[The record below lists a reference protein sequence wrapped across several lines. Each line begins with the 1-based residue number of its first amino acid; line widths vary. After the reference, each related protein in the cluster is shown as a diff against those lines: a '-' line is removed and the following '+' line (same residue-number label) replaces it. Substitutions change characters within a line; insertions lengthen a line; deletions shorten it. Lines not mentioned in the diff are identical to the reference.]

1 MHQIRDLKNQL
12 LIQIDTDHISQDII
26 SSLKIKLHPFH
37 DNFFEIFDNG
47 EDFILLDV
55 REDAEFEVAR
65 IDGSTHIPM
74 SVLIGRLD
82 EINKEKKIIAMCHTG
97 MRSMQVCMYLKNE
110 GYNMTNLLGGIDA
123 WSKEID
129 KKVKIY

>member
-1 MHQIRDLKNQL
+1 MNEINVQELKNL
-12 LIQIDTDHISQDII
+12 
-26 SSLKIKLHPFH
+26 
-37 DNFFEIFDNG
+37 FDNG

-65 IDGSTHIPM
+65 IDWSTHIPM

>member
-1 MHQIRDLKNQL
+1 MNEINVQELKNL
-12 LIQIDTDHISQDII
+12 
-26 SSLKIKLHPFH
+26 
-37 DNFFEIFDNG
+37 FDNG

-82 EINKEKKIIAMCHTG
+82 EINKEKKDH
-97 MRSMQVCMYLKNE
+97 SYVSHWNE
-110 GYNMTNLLGGIDA
+110 IDA
-123 WSKEID
+123 SLYVSK
-129 KKVKIY
+129 K

>member
-1 MHQIRDLKNQL
+1 MNEINVQELKHL
-12 LIQIDTDHISQDII
+12 
-26 SSLKIKLHPFH
+26 
-37 DNFFEIFDNG
+37 FDNG

-65 IDGSTHIPM
+65 INGSTHIPM

-82 EINKEKKIIAMCHTG
+82 ELNKEKRIIAMCHTG

-110 GYNMTNLLGGIDA
+110 GYDMTNLLGGIDA

>member
-1 MHQIRDLKNQL
+1 M
-12 LIQIDTDHISQDII
+12 
-26 SSLKIKLHPFH
+26 
-37 DNFFEIFDNG
+37 
-47 EDFILLDV
+47 
-55 REDAEFEVAR
+55 AR

-110 GYNMTNLLGGIDA
+110 GYDMTNLLGGIDA